1 MNYELNGGR
10 VAISRCHGQGRK
22 CGKFFGG
29 WRVMAGE
36 VEGWRGV
43 GGAYASSRGVGKSKF
58 IWQLKTTSQ
67 MDAQTEEGLIFAL
80 LAILGK
86 TEILT

>member
-1 MNYELNGGR
+1 MESSDELRIERGR
-10 VAISRCHGQGRK
+10 VASSRCHGQGRK

-29 WRVMAGE
+29 LRVTAGE

-58 IWQLKTTSQ
+58 I
-67 MDAQTEEGLIFAL
+67 
-80 LAILGK
+80 
-86 TEILT
+86 